1 MAIDTIHAH
10 PAFARRA
17 SVRALLLRLWRACHA
32 WHVKRRTR
40 YSLLEMTD
48 DQLQDIGIS
57 RSEARREIGKSFYW
71 DMNA

>member
-1 MAIDTIHAH
+1 MAIDTIHAMAV
-10 PAFARRA
+10 PKGGLGLRA
-17 SVRALLLRLWRACHA
+17 MLFRGWRACRI

-40 YSLLEMTD
+40 YCLLEMTD

-57 RSEARREIGKSFYW
+57 RSEARREIGKSLYW